1 MKAVI
6 KSPFIPLLFKQKIV
20 ADNKKAGYLTTTK
33 LLLHLKSR
41 KSYKV
46 KYMHQLIKLLENKK
60 QHGKRNWDLIISN
73 KGRENKIGKLV
84 MIGDVKDTLT
94 KGYTEYRLEYGED
107 TFIIKKPFM
116 SEKNIVN

>member
-1 MKAVI
+1 MNAVI

-20 ADNKKAGYLTTTK
+20 VENKKAGYLTTTK

-60 QHGKRNWDLIISN
+60 QHGKGIGISLFPI
-73 KGRENKIGKLV
+73 REEKIKL
-84 MIGDVKDTLT
+84 
-94 KGYTEYRLEYGED
+94 E
-107 TFIIKKPFM
+107 
-116 SEKNIVN
+116 S